1 MDTISDPVKF
11 RELGS
16 AQIHPVILSG
26 GSGTRLWPLSRAS
39 YPKQLLPLVSDRTM
53 LQDTAARGLSDVG
66 FAAPLLVCNED
77 HRFLVEDQ
85 LQQIGITPQ
94 AILLEPLARNTGPA
108 IAAAA
113 LWLLARDPDALMLVQ
128 PSDHVIASPAD
139 FHRAVMR
146 GLAAAQDGR
155 FVTFGVK
162 PSGPATGYGYIQ
174 RGESLDGT
182 DDIFSVDRFVEKPD
196 RATAQRFL
204 DSGAF
209 FWNSG
214 IFLLSARAYLDE
226 LSRINPAMLD
236 ACERAVR
243 DGKEDLAFFRLYAG
257 AFSEAPAL
265 SIDHA
270 VMEHTTRAA
279 IVPVDMSWSD
289 VGSWPAL
296 RDIGTADDDGNVL
309 QGDVLA
315 DRVSNSYIRS
325 EGRLVAAIGLDN
337 VIVVATDDAVL
348 VADADSATE
357 VSRIVENLRKQNRPE
372 PIQHVT
378 CHRPWGHY
386 RTVDAGN
393 RFQVK
398 RITVKPGAKLSLQKH
413 YHRAEHWVVVHGTAI
428 VQRGEDRMLVAR
440 ERVRLHPDRH
450 RAPAGEPRQAAAA
463 AHRGPIGAI
472 LGRRRHRA
480 GVGQLWPRLTQGR
493 SRQCPGLV
501 TPRGRRRALCEG
513 CSPFPLRLGRRQ
525 AVSS

>member
-1 MDTISDPVKF
+1 MDTIGTLEKF
-11 RELGS
+11 QEEGS

-26 GSGTRLWPLSRAS
+26 GAGTRLWPLSRAS
-39 YPKQLLPLVSDRTM
+39 YPKQLLKLASERTM

-77 HRFLVEDQ
+77 HRFLVDDQ
-85 LQQIGITPQ
+85 LQQIGIKPQ

-113 LWLLARDPDALMLVQ
+113 LWLLARDPDAMMLVQ

-139 FHRAVMR
+139 FHSAVMR

-155 FVTFGVK
+155 LVTFGIK
-162 PSGPATGYGYIQ
+162 PSRADTGYGYIHKGQ
-174 RGESLDGT
+174 PVDGAEGV
-182 DDIFSVDRFVEKPD
+182 FSVDRFVEKPD
-196 RATAQRFL
+196 QATAQRFV

-214 IFLLSARAYLDE
+214 IFLLSARAYLGE
-226 LSRINPAMLD
+226 LSRVNPAMLG

-243 DGKEDLAFFRLYAG
+243 DGKEDLTFFRLCAD
-257 AFSEAPAL
+257 AFGEAPTL

-279 IVPVDMSWSD
+279 VVPVDMAWSD

-296 RDIGTADDDGNVL
+296 RDVGTSDGNGNVL
-309 QGDVLA
+309 QGDVLV
-315 DRVSNSYIRS
+315 DGVHNSYIRS
-325 EGRLVAAIGLDN
+325 EGQLVAAIGLDN

-348 VADADSATE
+348 VADADSASE
-357 VSRIVENLRKQNRPE
+357 VSAMVARLRGQNRSE
-372 PIQHVT
+372 SQQHVMY
-378 CHRPWGHY
+378 HRPWGHY
-386 RTVDAGN
+386 RTVDAGE

-428 VQRGEDRMLVAR
+428 VQRGEERMLVR
-440 ERVRLHPDRH
+440 ENESVYI
-450 RAPAGEPRQAAAA
+450 
-463 AHRGPIGAI
+463 PIGTEHRLENPGKLPLQLI
-472 LGRRRHRA
+472 EVQSGPYLGEDDIVR
-480 GVGQLWPRLTQGR
+480 VSDTYGR
-493 SRQCPGLV
+493 V
-501 TPRGRRRALCEG
+501 
-513 CSPFPLRLGRRQ
+513 
-525 AVSS
+525 